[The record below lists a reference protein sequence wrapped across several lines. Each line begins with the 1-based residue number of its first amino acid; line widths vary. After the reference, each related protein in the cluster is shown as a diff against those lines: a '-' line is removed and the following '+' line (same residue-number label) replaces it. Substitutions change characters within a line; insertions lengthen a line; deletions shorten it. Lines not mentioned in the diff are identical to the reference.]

1 MAYILKQLAGTDWL
15 KDFNPPGLQDL
26 RGVLRVVN
34 ISKEVQEGLC
44 IHRWPLPEMDS
55 IPPGCPKRWLTMG
68 RGEGCSGTPPAG
80 LRPSFFW
87 EKFCSVVTLPGC
99 PQTHS
104 SALGRAKCLWQ
115 GEAISAGRVGKHPF
129 PVLSIIFLITDSL
142 AFSPA
147 TLIPCCLTRKECLLI
162 SLLICPYKEL

>member
-44 IHRWPLPEMDS
+44 IHRWPLPEMDL
-55 IPPGCPKRWLTMG
+55 IPPGCPKSWLTTG
-68 RGEGCSGTPPAG
+68 RGEGCSGMPPAG
-80 LRPSFFW
+80 LRLSFFW
-87 EKFCSVVTLPGC
+87 EKFCSVVALPGC

-104 SALGRAKCLWQ
+104 LALGKAKCLWQ
-115 GEAISAGRVGKHPF
+115 GEAISAGREGKHPF
-129 PVLSIIFLITDSL
+129 PVLNLQDFPGGPVVKNLPANAGHTGSIL
-142 AFSPA
+142 APGRFPMP
-147 TLIPCCLTRKECLLI
+147 PCKE
-162 SLLICPYKEL
+162 E

>member
-34 ISKEVQEGLC
+34 ISKEVQEGLRV
-44 IHRWPLPEMDS
+44 HRWPLPEMDS

-87 EKFCSVVTLPGC
+87 ERFCSVVALPGC

-129 PVLSIIFLITDSL
+129 PVLNLQDFPGGPVVKNPPANAGHTGSIL
-142 AFSPA
+142 APWGFHMP
-147 TLIPCCLTRKECLLI
+147 PCKE
-162 SLLICPYKEL
+162 E